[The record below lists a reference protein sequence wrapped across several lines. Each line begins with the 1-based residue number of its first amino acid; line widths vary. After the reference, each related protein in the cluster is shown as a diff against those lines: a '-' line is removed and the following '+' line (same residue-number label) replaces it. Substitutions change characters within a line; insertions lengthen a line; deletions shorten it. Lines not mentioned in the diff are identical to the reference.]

1 MGGTMITKIARQV
14 RRGLCLAPLIAA
26 GLAIATRGDAAEADG
41 AWSHEV
47 VYTVDVTGVVGGA
60 STQAGRFLDNL
71 DIILDG
77 DLEKAAGW
85 RGAKLHLY
93 LLNNSGGE
101 PNNLA
106 GTLQGVDNIE
116 VGRHRARLYELW
128 IDQGFA
134 DGRGSVLAGLYDV
147 NSEFYSTET
156 SGVLI
161 APPFGIGS
169 ELAATGPNGPSIFP
183 STSLAARV
191 RLGDPDKAYVQAAVV
206 NADAGALGD
215 PKGIDT
221 DFDKGAL
228 LIAEAD
234 WRGPARF
241 VVGAWRYDRRQDD
254 IRATTPSGEPTK
266 SVAQGA
272 YVLAEGLIHEAS
284 GGQAVHAF
292 MRAGI
297 SDGDTSPFNGG
308 WQTGLRVDRVFAS
321 RPDSAFSI
329 GVHQGLIADKARANA
344 RDAGISPADS
354 EAGLEITYSDTI
366 GRLTVQPDLQ
376 VVRHPGGDRGA
387 DHVMVAAIRFAVDLD

>member
-1 MGGTMITKIARQV
+1 MMI
-14 RRGLCLAPLIAA
+14 A
-26 GLAIATRGDAAEADG
+26 GPAIATPCVAAEAEG

-47 VYTVDVTGVVGGA
+47 VYTADVTGVVGGS
-60 STQAGRFLDNL
+60 STHAGRFLDNL
-71 DIILDG
+71 DVIIDG

-116 VGRHRARLYELW
+116 VSRQRARLYELW
-128 IDQGFA
+128 IEQGFG
-134 DGRGSVLAGLYDV
+134 DGRGSLLAGLYDV
-147 NSEFYSTET
+147 NSEFYSTEA
-156 SGVLI
+156 SGLLI

-183 STSLAARV
+183 STSLSARA

-215 PKGIDT
+215 PKGVDT
-221 DFDKGAL
+221 DFSQGAL
-228 LIAEAD
+228 LIAEAG

-241 VVGAWRYDRRQDD
+241 AIGAWRYSRRQDD
-254 IRATTPSGEPTK
+254 IRALAPSGDPAK
-266 SVAQGA
+266 GIAQGA

-292 MRAGI
+292 LRAGT
-297 SDGDTSPFNGG
+297 SDGDTSPFHGG

-329 GVHQGLIADKARANA
+329 GVHQGLISDKARANT

-354 EAGLEITYSDTI
+354 EAGLEITYSDTV

-376 VVRHPGGDRGA
+376 VVRNPGGDRAA
-387 DHVMVAAIRFAVDLD
+387 DHVVVAAVRFVVALD